1 MKTSLTTLLSS
12 MTYSLLGVVKFQIHA
27 DTTKKVWHLW
37 GSNFCAGPIKL
48 MSGKEIPDKYNT
60 LENAQSALQK
70 VIDDYDAPLTAKEIK
85 SHFNLKWARKEEEA
99 DLLLT
104 FRNSLLSGDLNTAT
118 KTYNEMSSWTKE
130 AIPSKVIY
138 QLVRNAEN
146 PIN

>member
-1 MKTSLTTLLSS
+1 
-12 MTYSLLGVVKFQIHA
+12 
-27 DTTKKVWHLW
+27 
-37 GSNFCAGPIKL
+37 